1 MEVALQRSHHAPMR
15 GFNYQSPAKSGQ
27 NKCFSAIALTL
38 FAGLWLAVSA
48 TVAAA
53 DPDRWRAE
61 GWKTDFSQSIIDFST
76 IMSGGPPRDGIPSI
90 DDPAFLPVA
99 QAAGLDDKEPV
110 MSVVI
115 DGEARAY
122 PLRVMIWHEI
132 VNDTLAGRAIAVTYC
147 PLCNAAIV
155 FDRTVEGSETTFGTT
170 GKLRNSDLVM
180 YDRETDSWWQQF
192 TGEAIT
198 GARTGVELEVIPSR
212 LEAWETFRTR
222 HPDGEVLTPNNP
234 GFRDYG
240 RNPYAGYDTSG
251 VPFLYRG
258 PMPEGILPLS
268 YVVVVREDPAPVAVS
283 LDRVRRDGEIELENG
298 TIITWV
304 PGVRSALDDSSIAQ
318 GREIGSITVTRN
330 GEDLAH
336 ELTFA
341 FVAEAFL
348 PGTPILD

>member
-1 MEVALQRSHHAPMR
+1 MSALQHHPAVKAWSERCLGKIAP
-15 GFNYQSPAKSGQ
+15 
-27 NKCFSAIALTL
+27 TL
-38 FAGLWLAVSA
+38 LAAFWLALSVSG
-48 TVAAA
+48 AAA

-61 GWKTDFSQSIIDFST
+61 GWKTDFSQSIVDFST

-90 DDPAFLPVA
+90 DEPAFLPVD
-99 QAAGLDDKEPV
+99 QASGLDDKEPV

-115 DGEARAY
+115 NGEARAY

-132 VNDTLAGRAIAVTYC
+132 VNDTLGGRAIAVTYC

-155 FDRTVEGSETTFGTT
+155 FDRTVKGSETTFGTT

-192 TGEAIT
+192 TGEAIAGSRVGT
-198 GARTGVELEVIPSR
+198 ELEVIPSR
-212 LEAWETFRTR
+212 LEAWETFRAR

-234 GFRDYG
+234 DFRDYG

-268 YVVVVREDPAPVAVS
+268 YVVVVREAPAPVAVS
-283 LDRVRRDGEIELENG
+283 LDRVRRDGAIELENG
-298 TIITWV
+298 TTVTWA
-304 PGVRSALDDSSIAQ
+304 PGVRSALDDSAIAE
-318 GREIGSITVTRN
+318 GRETGSITVTRD
-330 GEDLAH
+330 GEDVAH

-341 FVAEAFL
+341 FVVEAFL
-348 PGTPILD
+348 PGTAILD